1 MPAIPVMSWP
11 LMAALLGIGWIVVVL
26 LGGAATV
33 LGSLLLPQ
41 PARAV
46 TLSAASSATAGRVVR
61 RWV

>member
-1 MPAIPVMSWP
+1 M
-11 LMAALLGIGWIVVVL
+11 L

-46 TLSAASSATAGRVVR
+46 TLSAASSATARRVVR
-61 RWV
+61 RWVKVRTVVRVLDMLAS